1 MMKRKIQIEI
11 DVPEYID
18 DSFIEM
24 LSMLDSRQL
33 NLIKGTVIG
42 MLLADDKLSNDDID
56 KKNRTLPKSV
66 RCDRI
71 SFQEMFSVIC
81 IYISN
86 ISRFLSCVSI

>member
-56 KKNRTLPKSV
+56 KKMHLAGIGKV
-66 RCDRI
+66 RQD
-71 SFQEMFSVIC
+71 
-81 IYISN
+81 
-86 ISRFLSCVSI
+86 

>member
-1 MMKRKIQIEI
+1 MKRKIQIEI

-42 MLLADDKLSNDDID
+42 MLLADGKLSDNDID
-56 KKNRTLPKSV
+56 KKLHLAGIGKV
-66 RCDRI
+66 QQD
-71 SFQEMFSVIC
+71 
-81 IYISN
+81 
-86 ISRFLSCVSI
+86 

>member
-42 MLLADDKLSNDDID
+42 MLLADDKLSNDYID
-56 KKNRTLPKSV
+56 KKIAPCRNR
-66 RCDRI
+66 
-71 SFQEMFSVIC
+71 
-81 IYISN
+81 
-86 ISRFLSCVSI
+86 

>member
-42 MLLADDKLSNDDID
+42 ILLADDKLSNDDID
-56 KKNRTLPKSV
+56 KKIAPCRNR
-66 RCDRI
+66 
-71 SFQEMFSVIC
+71 
-81 IYISN
+81 
-86 ISRFLSCVSI
+86 

>member
-24 LSMLDSRQL
+24 LSMLDSGQL

-56 KKNRTLPKSV
+56 KKIAPYRFRQGATGLVFKK
-66 RCDRI
+66 C
-71 SFQEMFSVIC
+71 FQ
-81 IYISN
+81 
-86 ISRFLSCVSI
+86 

>member
-42 MLLADDKLSNDDID
+42 MLLADDKLSNDDFD
-56 KKNRTLPKSV
+56 KKIAPCRNR
-66 RCDRI
+66 
-71 SFQEMFSVIC
+71 
-81 IYISN
+81 
-86 ISRFLSCVSI
+86 

>member
-24 LSMLDSRQL
+24 LSMLDSGQL

-42 MLLADDKLSNDDID
+42 MLLADDKLSIDDID
-56 KKNRTLPKSV
+56 KKLHLA
-66 RCDRI
+66 RI
-71 SFQEMFSVIC
+71 GKVQQD
-81 IYISN
+81 
-86 ISRFLSCVSI
+86 

>member
-24 LSMLDSRQL
+24 LSMLDSGQL

-42 MLLADDKLSNDDID
+42 MLLADDKLSIDDID
-56 KKNRTLPKSV
+56 KKIAPCQNR
-66 RCDRI
+66 
-71 SFQEMFSVIC
+71 
-81 IYISN
+81 
-86 ISRFLSCVSI
+86 

>member
-56 KKNRTLPKSV
+56 KKLHLTDSGKV
-66 RCDRI
+66 RQD
-71 SFQEMFSVIC
+71 
-81 IYISN
+81 
-86 ISRFLSCVSI
+86 

>member
-1 MMKRKIQIEI
+1 MMKKKIQIEI

-56 KKNRTLPKSV
+56 KKLHLAEIGKV
-66 RCDRI
+66 RQD
-71 SFQEMFSVIC
+71 
-81 IYISN
+81 
-86 ISRFLSCVSI
+86 